1 MKKLL
6 YTISTAT
13 TALLTSAVPVAAG
26 PLLPNIE
33 EITTATGL
41 GATEPATV
49 VATLIQAVL
58 LLLGVIAL
66 VLIIYGG
73 FMWMTAR
80 GNEEQVTSARTLLT
94 SAVIG
99 LIIII
104 GSYGIGSYIFT
115 VINTAT

>member
-1 MKKLL
+1 MLD
-6 YTISTAT
+6 SNE
-13 TALLTSAVPVAAG
+13 PVA
-26 PLLPNIE
+26 I
-33 EITTATGL
+33 
-41 GATEPATV
+41 
-49 VATLIQAVL
+49 VAVLIQAVL
-58 LLLGVIAL
+58 LLLGTIAL

-104 GSYGIGSYIFT
+104 GSYSIGSYLFS
-115 VINTAT
+115 VINLAT

>member
-6 YTISTAT
+6 QTIAT
-13 TALLTSAVPVAAG
+13 TAATLLASVVPVSAG
-26 PLLPNIE
+26 PLLPNIAD
-33 EITTATGL
+33 ITTATGL
-41 GATEPATV
+41 GATEPAAV
-49 VATLIQAVL
+49 VAMLIKTAL
-58 LLLGVIAL
+58 LLLGTIAL

-104 GSYGIGSYIFT
+104 GSYSIGSYIFT